1 MSPETKQQAL
11 EQQRLMHRQRQKSK
25 TGKWVYRLL
34 NSRSSRFALLKALLL
49 LALTLIIFALGF
61 YFIGPIVSS

>member
-11 EQQRLMHRQRQKSK
+11 EQQRIMHRQRQKSK

-34 NSRSSRFALLKALLL
+34 NSRSSRYALLKTLLL
-49 LALTLIIFALGF
+49 LALILFVFALGY